1 MMKRAAIEK
10 KVMVVLF
17 VLVLATFSLAQHDS
31 RHFKY
36 FSAGIAHKV
45 EQVVAYLT
53 PGK

>member
-1 MMKRAAIEK
+1 MKRAAIEK
-10 KVMVVLF
+10 RIVVVLF

-36 FSAGIAHKV
+36 FSASVASKV

>member
-1 MMKRAAIEK
+1 MKRAVVEK
-10 KVMVVLF
+10 RIVIVLF

-36 FSAGIAHKV
+36 FSARVATKL
-45 EQVVAYLT
+45 EKAVAYLS